1 MSSLVFVQNLPLIVC
16 LIRFQLQLSVATNY
30 VSSGR
35 YRMLFDVFVLACKL
49 LFAVVSSQGLQHLT
63 TFIADCDRK
72 TEVAKRRLKET
83 QEELTDDAS
92 AKVSGYFIPPA
103 D

>member
-1 MSSLVFVQNLPLIVC
+1 MI
-16 LIRFQLQLSVATNY
+16 
-30 VSSGR
+30 
-35 YRMLFDVFVLACKL
+35 FDVFVLACKQSC
-49 LFAVVSSQGLQHLT
+49 VVCCFPTQGLQHLT

-83 QEELTDDAS
+83 QEELTEEAS
-92 AKVSGYFIPPA
+92 AKVSCYFIPSA